1 MSEKT
6 GKNEA
11 LEAVSSLRQKLHK
24 MQPILLKNGTKRR
37 VMFEFENW
45 RELANKKYSP
55 SEYALYLETIFAYA
69 LYGYVPKGCEGSIA
83 DPNIKPGVEQIMSD
97 AYYSCKERIDGF
109 NKSREYGSEG
119 GKNKNKNKG
128 ASDSTDGNEDKTGLP
143 GEFPEGKNPFKK
155 KYAKATEDLIDWY
168 SPVRCLTVEE
178 LRSWYDRVSKNI
190 PTAPLSG
197 TVTAAD
203 WNDIFEYIDNNDWKI
218 GRDHVE
224 IFPKTI
230 VRAVKWAWNDVRKK
244 RQRVVA
250 EISDGRNGQQVQSN
264 EPGESVLKDA
274 ALAKQLAEKYG
285 LKKNG

>member
-128 ASDSTDGNEDKTGLP
+128 ASDSTDGKISDVRLPNEFGIGRD
-143 GEFPEGKNPFKK
+143 PFVRSYQKVQSPD
-155 KYAKATEDLIDWY
+155 AEQIDY
-168 SPVRCLTVEE
+168 SIPVRCMSTDEM
-178 LRSWYDRVSKNI
+178 RAWYKRMSTNQMTSKIQGN
-190 PTAPLSG
+190 P
-197 TVTAAD
+197 TAAD
-203 WNDIFEYIDNNDWKI
+203 WDEIYRYLDNNDWKKS
-218 GRDHVE
+218 GKA
-224 IFPKTI
+224 IFPQYL
-230 VRAVKWAWNDVRKK
+230 VSAVKWAWQSILNDRKEKADKIK
-244 RQRVVA
+244 RLQGDQTPP
-250 EISDGRNGQQVQSN
+250 EG
-264 EPGESVLKDA
+264 PGESVLKDA